1 MSAVLVFRS
10 WQPPFKLP
18 VFSDCHDRASVA
30 ARALVELAAMRWT
43 ISLRCAREHCVTLM
57 PASDWH
63 EYAIEETDQEETMPK
78 LVGNANHM
86 KMASM
91 CEWLDRNANACKAAA
106 EKLELPTDT
115 LGLEDTTSVVAD
127 CKIIVGI
134 ALAVK
139 LVTIKEP
146 SEIDTTES
154 RSAAVKQ
161 LKDALSDPKAQV
173 PLLDPTSEMLDK
185 WVSAAPKDEAAAV
198 DEA

>member
-1 MSAVLVFRS
+1 M
-10 WQPPFKLP
+10 
-18 VFSDCHDRASVA
+18 
-30 ARALVELAAMRWT
+30 
-43 ISLRCAREHCVTLM
+43 RCAREHCVSLM

-63 EYAIEETDQEETMPK
+63 KYAIEEYDPEETMSK
-78 LVGNANHM
+78 LVGNANHT

-91 CEWLDRNANACKAAA
+91 CEWLERNANACKAAA

-115 LGLEDTTSVVAD
+115 LGLEDITSVVAD

-161 LKDALSDPKAQV
+161 LKDALSHPKAQV
-173 PLLDPTSEMLDK
+173 PLLDPTIEMLDK

-198 DEA
+198 DED